1 MPGNCTEA
9 EWMILELL
17 WESAPRSAE
26 EIACALQDSTGWT
39 QHAVE
44 TLLKR
49 MQEKQTISVQETDAV
64 KRYIANGSRRD
75 ACIAP
80 KKRRRPLLGSRR
92 NAHENSHRV

>member
-17 WESAPRSAE
+17 WESAPRSSE
-26 EIACALQDSTGWT
+26 EITHALQASTGWT

-49 MQEKQTISVQETDAV
+49 MQEKQTISVQETEEL

-75 ACIAP
+75 TCIAP
-80 KKRRRPLLGSRR
+80 MKRRRPLSGARR
-92 NAHENSHRV
+92 NAHENGHRV